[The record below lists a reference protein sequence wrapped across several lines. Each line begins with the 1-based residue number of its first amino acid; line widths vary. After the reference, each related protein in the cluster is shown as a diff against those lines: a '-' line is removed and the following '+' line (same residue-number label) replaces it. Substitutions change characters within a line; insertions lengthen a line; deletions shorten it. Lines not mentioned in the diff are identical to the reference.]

1 MLPSNICLYL
11 SCLSTCSPS
20 DGLTGLLDHL
30 SQCPE
35 GANEKMEFMATAAQ
49 VLDGLWFY
57 HRKEKANKGSLDGV
71 MGDKVINNKQFKAL

>member
-1 MLPSNICLYL
+1 
-11 SCLSTCSPS
+11 
-20 DGLTGLLDHL
+20 
-30 SQCPE
+30 
-35 GANEKMEFMATAAQ
+35 MEFMATAAQ